1 MAAEL
6 CGAKLLAPY
15 FGTSL
20 YVWGCVM
27 ALTLGGL
34 ACGYFYGGRISLR
47 NSYEK
52 TLMAC
57 VLLAAFYLALLP
69 LLITF
74 FSYPAN
80 FLPLIPAALCGSF
93 FVLFP
98 PVFLM
103 GMVSPL
109 LIKALTLSQEEAGKR
124 SGEIY
129 AVSTAGGILFTFLIA
144 FFLIP
149 NLGISISLLLIS
161 SLLAVFPLFYF
172 TAKKRI
178 LPLVFFSSL
187 AFFSFRKKEMHSLY
201 LSEGLLGKLE
211 VKDIAGDRYLFINN
225 IVQSRIEI
233 SSGKSKL
240 AYTDVLQKNLP
251 KIIHSPKSALVLG
264 LGGGVMANVLN
275 ENNIAV
281 TAVELDER
289 MAYAAKKYFSLDGK
303 TNVIIDDAR
312 HALNKLRQEFDLIII
327 DLFNGEVTPSHI
339 LSLQSLQKIKS
350 LLSDSGFIFIN
361 TYGYLN
367 SGAGKGNK
375 ILLKTLEAAHL
386 HNEICF
392 AGDSIHEDYRSLL
405 IFSRVEKLPDDLFA
419 CPGEN
424 YSLENV
430 SISTDD
436 KPLIEFANAEAG
448 KRWRYTYLKN
458 FILRE

>member
-1 MAAEL
+1 
-6 CGAKLLAPY
+6 
-15 FGTSL
+15 
-20 YVWGCVM
+20 
-27 ALTLGGL
+27 
-34 ACGYFYGGRISLR
+34 
-47 NSYEK
+47 
-52 TLMAC
+52 
-57 VLLAAFYLALLP
+57 
-69 LLITF
+69 
-74 FSYPAN
+74 
-80 FLPLIPAALCGSF
+80 
-93 FVLFP
+93 
-98 PVFLM
+98 
-103 GMVSPL
+103 
-109 LIKALTLSQEEAGKR
+109 
-124 SGEIY
+124 
-129 AVSTAGGILFTFLIA
+129 
-144 FFLIP
+144 
-149 NLGISISLLLIS
+149 
-161 SLLAVFPLFYF
+161 
-172 TAKKRI
+172 
-178 LPLVFFSSL
+178 
-187 AFFSFRKKEMHSLY
+187 MHSLY